1 MVSSEKRNA
10 ERYQGQAAKPRSK
23 PYKML
28 DGGSLLLLVT
38 PSGGKLGRWNYLY
51 DGKQKSMA
59 FRAWP
64 LVSLAD
70 AREVPRRR
78 RRYRR

>member
-1 MVSSEKRNA
+1 
-10 ERYQGQAAKPRSK
+10 
-23 PYKML
+23 ML